1 MASTTRTATSTL
13 FNTCFALRTRS
24 SPRCPSSSIPGV
36 SMITTGPIGSSSMA
50 LLTGSVVVPFTSDTT
65 ASSCPVTLF
74 TILDFPAF
82 LLPKKP
88 ICTRSADGVSFIPI
102 IYPLFFQHQTG
113 PHPFLFLSTCF
124 FLIFQKPDIPS
135 TLIS

>member
-1 MASTTRTATSTL
+1 MNQSSSA
-13 FNTCFALRTRS
+13 NEKKIS
-24 SPRCPSSSIPGV
+24 SPDSSEVFDASPSKTYHEQAYI
-36 SMITTGPIGSSSMA
+36 
-50 LLTGSVVVPFTSDTT
+50 DQ
-65 ASSCPVTLF
+65 TLRLRE
-74 TILDFPAF
+74 ILKTLPAF

-88 ICTRSADGVSFIPI
+88 ICTRSANGVSFIPI